1 MLSSFLPGRK
11 DADTNNAMFHT
22 ITSIE
27 QFEGFLVSHEAVLA
41 YFSTRECHVCKV
53 LKPKVGEMVSAHF
66 PKMERLFA
74 EINDMPELAARFH
87 IFSVPTLVVFFEGR
101 EYIRKSRAFGLD
113 ELRGDISRLYGLM
126 F

>member
-1 MLSSFLPGRK
+1 
-11 DADTNNAMFHT
+11 MFHT
-22 ITSIE
+22 VTTIE
-27 QFEGFLVSHEAVLA
+27 DFEGFLASHEAVLA
-41 YFSTRECHVCKV
+41 YFSTRECNVCKV
-53 LKPKVGEMVSAHF
+53 LKPKVGEMVSGHF

-74 EINDMPELAARFH
+74 EINDMPELAARFN

-113 ELRGDISRLYGLM
+113 ELRGDINRLYELM